1 MKILEDFI
9 EASAKIADQAAK
21 VAGEAFEQSKVLAGE
36 AVDMGKRKMNI
47 LALENDLAK
56 AQRQLGALYYVMR
69 KTGEENE
76 DLMTQYYEDVVRIND
91 QLEKLKAEDR
101 SAAEDVCE
109 EECSDVCDE
118 APREECGEIC
128 ADVPVENEEKNDTE
142 NL

>member
-9 EASAKIADQAAK
+9 EVSAKIADQAAK

-76 DLMTQYYEDVVRIND
+76 ELMTQYYEDVVRIND

-101 SAAEDVCE
+101 SAEEEVCE
-109 EECSDVCDE
+109 EECGDVCDD

-128 ADVPVENEEKNDTE
+128 ADVPVESEERNDTE

>member
-76 DLMTQYYEDVVRIND
+76 ELMTQYYEDVVRIND

-101 SAAEDVCE
+101 SAEEGVCE
-109 EECSDVCDE
+109 EECGDCCDE
-118 APREECGEIC
+118 ASREECGEIC
-128 ADVPVENEEKNDTE
+128 ADVPAECEEKSDAE

>member
-101 SAAEDVCE
+101 SAGEDVCE
-109 EECSDVCDE
+109 EEYGDVCEE

-128 ADVPVENEEKNDTE
+128 ADAPVESEEKSDIE

>member
-118 APREECGEIC
+118 APR
-128 ADVPVENEEKNDTE
+128 
-142 NL
+142 

>member
-76 DLMTQYYEDVVRIND
+76 ELMTQYYEDVVRIND
-91 QLEKLKAEDR
+91 RLEKLKAEDR
-101 SAAEDVCE
+101 SAEEGVCE
-109 EECSDVCDE
+109 EECGDCCDE

-128 ADVPVENEEKNDTE
+128 ADVPAECEEKSDIE

>member
-101 SAAEDVCE
+101 SAGEDVCE
-109 EECSDVCDE
+109 EEYGDVCEE
-118 APREECGEIC
+118 APREECGEIY
-128 ADVPVENEEKNDTE
+128 ADAPAECEEKSDIE